1 MNLNKSQVGGNMTRD
16 PELSK
21 MPNGKSVV
29 KFSIAV
35 NRKWKGSDGKANE
48 VTDFVNCVAY
58 DFMADNIHRFFEKG
72 KPIYV
77 EGRHQ
82 TRKWDDKDGNKR
94 ETTELVVSEF
104 QFIGGESK
112 QAPKQAPAGLDKEVE
127 DALDDINPED
137 IPF

>member
-1 MNLNKSQVGGNMTRD
+1 MTRD

-35 NRKWKGSDGKANE
+35 NRKWKGSDGQVTE
-48 VTDFVNCVAY
+48 VTDYVNCVAY
-58 DFMADNIHRFFEKG
+58 DTIADNIHRFFEKG

-82 TRKWDDKDGNKR
+82 TRKWEDKDNNKR
-94 ETTELVVSEF
+94 ETTELIVAEF

-112 QAPKQAPAGLDKEVE
+112 QAPKQAVTPQAPTSLDKEVE
-127 DALDDINPED
+127 DSLDDINPED